1 MMISGC
7 PNQMGLRVA
16 ALAGLLVVAA
26 APVSAQQPGR
36 NPFEGE
42 WTLTFDVATPPGGVP
57 LPWNP
62 HYHMAFHASKRS
74 FQVKADGTF
83 SWREADDGS
92 YKMNTT
98 VNVAGTQ
105 TEAWATHQPLL
116 KVGGKATATP
126 TPAGSPQPYDRS
138 LEVNLDWSAGNGA
151 YGDNHGGAG
160 TYIVDAAGEQ
170 MTVSGV
176 NAPPTTLPV
185 TYLNAKWELKPASTV
200 REEISPDQ
208 IRETI
213 TYKDSR
219 QAEVPSKIGNYKVTE
234 RIEVKHVRNLGLVP
248 RDAQRR

>member
-1 MMISGC
+1 MISRC
-7 PNQMGLRVA
+7 LNRMGLRAA
-16 ALAGLLVVAA
+16 ALAGLLVVTAG
-26 APVSAQQPGR
+26 PLPAQEPGG
-36 NPFEGE
+36 NPFDGE
-42 WTLTFDVATPPGGVP
+42 WTLTFDVATPPGGVA

-83 SWREADDGS
+83 AWREVDDGS
-92 YKMNTT
+92 YKTNST

-105 TEAWATHQPLL
+105 TEVWASHQALL
-116 KVGGKATATP
+116 KAGGQATATL
-126 TPAGSPQPYDRS
+126 TPPGSPQPYDRS

-151 YGDNHGGAG
+151 YGGNHGGGG

-185 TYLNAKWELKPASTV
+185 TYLNAKWELKPASTI
-200 REEISPDQ
+200 REEISPGQ

-213 TYKDSR
+213 TYKESR
-219 QAEVPSKIGNYKVTE
+219 QTELPSMVGKYKVTE
-234 RIEVKHVRNLGLVP
+234 RIEVKQMRNLGLVP
-248 RDAQRR
+248 RG